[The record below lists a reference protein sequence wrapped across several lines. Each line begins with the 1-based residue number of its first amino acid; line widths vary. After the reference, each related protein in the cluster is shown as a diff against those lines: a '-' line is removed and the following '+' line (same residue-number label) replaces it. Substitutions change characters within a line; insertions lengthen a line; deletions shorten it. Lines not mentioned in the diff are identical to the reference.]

1 MSFNRIPRSLCML
14 LSCLLIV
21 GSISSALSGYSALSC
36 NNNHVHLLSTEL
48 VPQHNH
54 HHHDHGHS
62 GCSHHEPVCDHTH
75 DNEITFTDQKLLKQQ
90 QAAQQSFSVACCGC
104 LPWAQPSIIK
114 QSQTLAACY
123 HQRAPPL
130 QPQQL
135 LHKQH
140 IELLI

>member
-1 MSFNRIPRSLCML
+1 MSFNRIPRSLCLL
-14 LSCLLIV
+14 LSCLLLV

-36 NNNHVHLLSTEL
+36 SNNHVHLLTKEL

-54 HHHDHGHS
+54 RHHNHSDHD
-62 GCSHHEPVCDHTH
+62 CSHHAPVCDHDH

-90 QAAQQSFSVACCGC
+90 QASQQSLSTACCGC
-104 LPWAQPSIIK
+104 LPWAEPAIIK
-114 QSQTLAACY
+114 QCQTLAAAY

-135 LHKQH
+135 QHKQH